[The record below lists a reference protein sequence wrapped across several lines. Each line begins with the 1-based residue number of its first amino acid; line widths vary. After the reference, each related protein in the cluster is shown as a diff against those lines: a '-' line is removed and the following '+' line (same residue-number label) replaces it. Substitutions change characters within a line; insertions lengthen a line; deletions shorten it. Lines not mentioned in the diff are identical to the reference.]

1 MNVEVVILMAEA
13 VVVYLMVLGTHSL
26 RHRFGLAHYYALLG
40 GITAVMSWV
49 TDAGVAVHLGGV
61 TFVVGST
68 VFYTSLLLGVFVVYA
83 FDGLRATRIIIST
96 VIGVSIM
103 VPLIALVLNL
113 QMKLSGVPTLGYVPS
128 PSLRINIASVFATF
142 MDLVFLA
149 IAWEY
154 MNNRFQWIPMG
165 IRAFFTLLGVM
176 WLDVVLFVTAA
187 FAGTGEWLSIIQGT
201 ALSRL
206 IVSCFAAPILWAYL
220 SWQNHRWGTQIT
232 QRPVLAILRQFA
244 QMKEELTQAQQEIER
259 RKKAEKALRE
269 SEERLRTLASTDA
282 LTGLANRRRF
292 WQVAGSELQR
302 AKRYGTDLAAI
313 MMDVDKFK
321 KVNDTFGHDV
331 GDQVLRELARIG
343 LEKIRSFDLFARVG
357 GEEFAFILPE
367 SSLQDARKTAERLR
381 TAVETQ
387 AVTVGHH
394 QVHITIS
401 LGVAALEPGM
411 DQMEELYKA
420 ADQALYQAKQDGR
433 NSVRVYQGNG
443 EELN

>member
-1 MNVEVVILMAEA
+1 MAEA

-40 GITAVMSWV
+40 GVTAVMSWV
-49 TDAGVAVHLGGV
+49 TDAGIAVHLGGV

-68 VFYTSLLLGVFVVYA
+68 VFYTSLLLGVFVVYV

-103 VPLIALVLNL
+103 VPLIALVLNF
-113 QMKLSGVPTLGYVPS
+113 QMKLSGVPALGYVPS
-128 PSLRINIASVFATF
+128 PSLRINIASVFATS

-165 IRAFFTLLGVM
+165 IRAFLTLLGVM
-176 WLDVVLFVTAA
+176 WLDVILFATGA

-206 IVSCFAAPILWAYL
+206 IVSCFAAPLLWAYL

-259 RKKAEKALRE
+259 RKKAEKSLRE
-269 SEERLRTLASTDA
+269 SKERLRTLASTDA
-282 LTGLANRRRF
+282 LTGLSNRRRF
-292 WQVAGSELQR
+292 WQTADGEIQR
-302 AKRYGTDLAAI
+302 ARRYGTSLAMI

-321 KVNDTFGHDV
+321 RVNDTFGHDV
-331 GDQVLRELARIG
+331 GDQVLCELARIG
-343 LEKIRSFDLFARVG
+343 LANIRSFDSLARVG

-367 SSLQDARKTAERLR
+367 SSLEAAGKTAERLR
-381 TAVETQ
+381 AAVETE
-387 AVTVGHH
+387 AIIVGPH
-394 QVHITIS
+394 QVFMTVS
-401 LGVAALEPGM
+401 LGVAVLEPDM
-411 DQMEELYKA
+411 DRVEDLYKA
-420 ADQALYQAKQDGR
+420 ADLALYQAKKQGR
-433 NSVRVYQGNG
+433 NSVRVYQGSG
-443 EELN
+443 EDLN

>member
-40 GITAVMSWV
+40 GVTAVMSWV
-49 TDAGVAVHLGGV
+49 TDAGIAVHLGGV

-68 VFYTSLLLGVFVVYA
+68 VFYTSLLLGVFVVYV

-103 VPLIALVLNL
+103 VPLIALVLNF
-113 QMKLSGVPTLGYVPS
+113 QMKLSGVPALGYVPS
-128 PSLRINIASVFATF
+128 PSLRINIASVFATS

-165 IRAFFTLLGVM
+165 IRAFLTLLGVM
-176 WLDVVLFVTAA
+176 WLDVILFATGA

-206 IVSCFAAPILWAYL
+206 IVSCFAAPLLWAYL

-259 RKKAEKALRE
+259 RKKAEKSLRE

-282 LTGLANRRRF
+282 LTGLSNRRRF
-292 WQVAGSELQR
+292 WQTADGEIQR
-302 AKRYGTDLAAI
+302 ARRYGTSLAMI

-321 KVNDTFGHDV
+321 RVNDTFGHDV
-331 GDQVLRELARIG
+331 GDQVLCELARIG
-343 LEKIRSFDLFARVG
+343 LANIRSFDSLARVG

-367 SSLQDARKTAERLR
+367 SSLEAAGKTAERLR
-381 TAVETQ
+381 AAVETE
-387 AVTVGHH
+387 AIIVGPH
-394 QVHITIS
+394 QVFMTVS
-401 LGVAALEPGM
+401 LGVAVLEPDM
-411 DQMEELYKA
+411 DRVEDLYKA
-420 ADQALYQAKQDGR
+420 ADLALYQAKKQGR
-433 NSVRVYQGNG
+433 NSVRVYQGSG
-443 EELN
+443 EDLN

>member
-1 MNVEVVILMAEA
+1 MAEA

-68 VFYTSLLLGVFVVYA
+68 VFYTSLLLGVFVVYV

-103 VPLIALVLNL
+103 VPLIALVLNF
-113 QMKLSGVPTLGYVPS
+113 QMKLSGVPALGYVPS

-232 QRPVLAILRQFA
+232 QRPVLAILKQFA

-282 LTGLANRRRF
+282 LTGLSNRRRF
-292 WQVAGSELQR
+292 WQTAGGEIQR
-302 AKRYGTDLAAI
+302 ARRYGTSLAMI

-321 KVNDTFGHDV
+321 RVNDTFGHDV
-331 GDQVLRELARIG
+331 GDQVLCELARIG
-343 LEKIRSFDLFARVG
+343 LANIRSFDSLARVG

-367 SSLQDARKTAERLR
+367 SSLEAAGKTAERLR
-381 TAVETQ
+381 SAVEAQ
-387 AVTVGHH
+387 AIKVGAH
-394 QVHITIS
+394 QVFMTVS
-401 LGVAALEPGM
+401 LGVAVLNEDM
-411 DQMEELYKA
+411 VQVEDLYKA
-420 ADQALYQAKQDGR
+420 ADLALYRAKQDGR

-443 EELN
+443 DGLS